1 MARREGGR
9 TTAVQ
14 DASLESRPQA
24 GPPGFG
30 VRQSSGALARAR
42 EEHGR
47 NHSGRR
53 TPQVGKAVEDYR
65 TPRRFARIEAVGR
78 SARFWTAP
86 VLWRFEV
93 ELPKGVAETKRWTH
107 ASHWGKAVE
116 DYRSPRRFATVE
128 GGGKSARFWSA
139 PVLWRFSS
147 PFRRGI
153 EVVGQIELI
162 RLESIDRLDLRG

>member
-14 DASLESRPQA
+14 DASRESRPQA
-24 GPPGFG
+24 GPAGFG
-30 VRQSSGALARAR
+30 LRQSSGALAWAR

-65 TPRRFARIEAVGR
+65 SPRRFARFEAADG
-78 SARFWTAP
+78 
-86 VLWRFEV
+86 
-93 ELPKGVAETKRWTH
+93 
-107 ASHWGKAVE
+107 
-116 DYRSPRRFATVE
+116 
-128 GGGKSARFWSA
+128 SARFWSA

-162 RLESIDRLDLRG
+162 RLEPIDRLDLRGGGGSFEPRRRTPRILVRH